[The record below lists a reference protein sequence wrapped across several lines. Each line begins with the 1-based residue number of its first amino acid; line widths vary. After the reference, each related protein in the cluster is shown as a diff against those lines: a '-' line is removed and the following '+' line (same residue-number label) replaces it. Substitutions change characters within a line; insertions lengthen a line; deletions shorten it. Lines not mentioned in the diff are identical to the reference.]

1 MHDPPLHVLLV
12 EDDDCHAMIIEKGF
26 RSAERPATID
36 RVCDGVEAVAY
47 VKRQGIYRDR
57 PRPHL
62 ILLDLKLPRMDGHQ
76 VLRILK
82 GDDHFKTMPIVVL
95 TTSDADNDA
104 HQAYSL
110 HANSYLVKPT
120 NFDEF
125 CQLIRAISSYW
136 GVWNRAHWGVWNPAK
151 EAKQ

>member
-1 MHDPPLHVLLV
+1 MHDSPFHVLLV
-12 EDDDCHAMIIEKGF
+12 EDDDGHAMIVEKGF
-26 RSAERPATID
+26 RWAGQPGTID

-47 VKRQGIYRDR
+47 VKRQGHYHDR

-76 VLRILK
+76 VLQILK

-95 TTSDADNDA
+95 TTSDADDDA

-110 HANSYLVKPT
+110 HANSYLVKPV

-125 CQLIRAISSYW
+125 RQLIRAVSSYW
-136 GVWNRAHWGVWNPAK
+136 GVWNRAQ

>member
-1 MHDPPLHVLLV
+1 
-12 EDDDCHAMIIEKGF
+12 
-26 RSAERPATID
+26 
-36 RVCDGVEAVAY
+36 
-47 VKRQGIYRDR
+47 
-57 PRPHL
+57 L

-76 VLRILK
+76 VLQILK

-95 TTSDADNDA
+95 TTSNADNDA
-104 HQAYSL
+104 HRAYSL

-125 CQLIRAISSYW
+125 CQLIRAVSSYW
-136 GVWNRAHWGVWNPAK
+136 GVWNRAHWGVWNPAN